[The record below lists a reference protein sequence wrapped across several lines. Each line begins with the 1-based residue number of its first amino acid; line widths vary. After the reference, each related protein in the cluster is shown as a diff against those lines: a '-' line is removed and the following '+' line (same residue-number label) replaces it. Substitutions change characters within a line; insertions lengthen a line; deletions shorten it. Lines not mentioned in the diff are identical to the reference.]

1 MRDYRSDIV
10 WCDISSIIPYIN
22 NTKKHPKEQI
32 AKIAGSIAEF
42 GFDQPIVIDG
52 DRVIIKGHGRYLA
65 AQQLKLSQIPVLVRT
80 DLTPAQVKASRI
92 ADNRVAQSDWD
103 EELLRL
109 EFSDLK
115 SLDIDLGLTG
125 FDDAE
130 LSKFLDEP
138 LIVEEDGEVDVDKSE
153 LLKEQYGVESG
164 QLWQLGNHRL
174 LIGDATNAD
183 DVTHL
188 LDGRIPLLMVTDPP
202 YGVEYD
208 PIWRDN
214 INGLFGDGRR
224 IMRGK
229 VENDDRANWRE
240 AWALFPG
247 DVAYIWHSALK
258 IPEIVDS
265 VVKNDFNARSLIVWY
280 KQHFTLMRSG
290 YHWSHESLLYAVRN
304 NKTAHWIGDRKQ
316 TTVWQI
322 ESLNAAGR
330 KGLKADQEV
339 KLGHGTQKPIECMA
353 RPIRNH
359 DSDYVYDPF
368 CGSGTTLIA
377 CEQLKRSCLAIEI
390 MPNYGAMIID
400 RFVKQTEI
408 EPLLL

>member
-1 MRDYRSDIV
+1 MKLNLEYWPLDRLIDYSRNPRKNDQVIQKMV
-10 WCDISSIIPYIN
+10 ASI
-22 NTKKHPKEQI
+22 T
-32 AKIAGSIAEF
+32 EF
-42 GFDQPIVIDG
+42 GFTIPVLAKSDGLVIDG
-52 DRVIIKGHGRYLA
+52 HLRIKA
-65 AQQLKLSQIPVLVRT
+65 ARQLKINEVPVVVADHLT
-80 DLTPAQVKASRI
+80 DAQVKAFRLL
-92 ADNRVAQSDWD
+92 ANRSANWAEWD

-109 EFSDLK
+109 ELSDLK
-115 SLDIDLGLTG
+115 SLDVDLGLTG
-125 FDDAE
+125 FDDVE
-130 LSKFLDEP
+130 ISKFLDEP
-138 LIVEEDGEVDVDKSE
+138 LVVEEDGEVDIDKSE

-164 QLWQLGNHRL
+164 QLWQLGKHRL
-174 LIGDATNAD
+174 FVGDATNVE
-183 DVTHL
+183 DVTRL

-208 PIWRDN
+208 PTWRDN

-229 VENDDRANWRE
+229 VENDDRIDWKE
-240 AWALFPG
+240 AWSLFSG

-359 DSDYVYDPF
+359 DSEYVYDPF

-377 CEQLKRSCLAIEI
+377 CEQLKRSCLAMEI

-400 RFVKQTEI
+400 RFVKQTGI